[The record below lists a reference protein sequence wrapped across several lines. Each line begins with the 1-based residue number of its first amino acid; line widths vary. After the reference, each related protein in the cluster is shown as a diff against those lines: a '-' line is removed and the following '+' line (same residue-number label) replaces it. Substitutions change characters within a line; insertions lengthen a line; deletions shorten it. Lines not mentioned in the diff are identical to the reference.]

1 MAAVVK
7 GTAHV
12 YGITPGGSAP
22 ANITVQSYTISRS
35 FNRDDKIEDAAG
47 LVITHRLDDRTN
59 EISIEGILQSATFSV
74 TIGDRLQFAGNE
86 ITFDGVITRL
96 EDRGQNKGFSLISLT
111 AVSSEGITSY
121 S

>member
-12 YGITPGGSAP
+12 YGIVSGTVS
-22 ANITVQSYTISRS
+22 NLTVQSYTISRS
-35 FNRDDKIEDAAG
+35 FERDDRVQDASG
-47 LVITHRLDDRTN
+47 LTITHRLDGRTN
-59 EISIEGILQSATFSV
+59 EISIEGVLQSNSFSIA
-74 TIGDRLQFAGNE
+74 IGDRLQFTGNE

-96 EDRGQNKGFSLISLT
+96 EDRGQNQGFSLVSLT
-111 AVSSEGITSY
+111 AVSYEGITSY

>member
-12 YGITPGGSAP
+12 YGISGTV

-35 FNRDDKIEDAAG
+35 FERDDKVEDAAG
-47 LVITHRLDDRTN
+47 LTITHRLDGRSN
-59 EISIEGILQSATFSV
+59 EISVEGILQSNTFSIV
-74 TIGDRLQFAGNE
+74 IGDRLQFTGNE

-111 AVSSEGITSY
+111 AVSFEGISSY
-121 S
+121 A

>member
-7 GTAHV
+7 GLAHV
-12 YGITPGGSAP
+12 YGIVSGTVS
-22 ANITVQSYTISRS
+22 NLTVQSYTISRS
-35 FNRDDKIEDAAG
+35 FELDDRVADASG
-47 LVITHRLDDRTN
+47 ITITHRLDGRTN
-59 EISIEGILQSATFSV
+59 EISVEGVLQSNSFSIAV
-74 TIGDRLQFAGNE
+74 GDRLQFTGNE

-111 AVSSEGITSY
+111 AVSYEGITSY

>member
-12 YGITPGGSAP
+12 YGISGTAP

-35 FNRDDKIEDAAG
+35 FELDDKVADASG
-47 LVITHRLDDRTN
+47 LTITHRLDGRTN
-59 EISIEGILQSATFSV
+59 ELSMEGVLQSATFSV
-74 TIGDRLQFAGNE
+74 AVGDRLQFAGNE
-86 ITFDGVITRL
+86 ISFDGVITRI
-96 EDRGQNKGFSLISLT
+96 EDRGQNKGFTLISLT
-111 AVSSEGITSY
+111 AVSFEGIASY

>member
-1 MAAVVK
+1 MPAVVK

-12 YGITPGGSAP
+12 YGIVSGTVT
-22 ANITVQSYTISRS
+22 NLTVQSYTISRS
-35 FNRDDKIEDAAG
+35 FELDDRVANASGIT
-47 LVITHRLDDRTN
+47 ITHRLDGTTN
-59 EISIEGILQSATFSV
+59 EISIEGVLQSNSFSV
-74 TIGDRLQFAGNE
+74 AVGDRLQFTGNE

-111 AVSSEGITSY
+111 AVSYEGITSY